1 MSADTAEE
9 PTAGYGPVDPDIKLR
24 KLDEW
29 DKNIVSFARSI
40 CKEKEGEL
48 DGRGH
53 NKKPCA
59 ECVKLVR
66 HVTECWFWVMLT
78 KSKSVR
84 GKADKIK
91 AELPMLDL
99 SQAFFVA
106 AGLLD
111 PEVAVTMGE
120 WGAA

>member
-1 MSADTAEE
+1 MSANLSDE
-9 PTAGYGPVDPDIKLR
+9 GVGHGPVDPDTKLK

-29 DKNIVSFARSI
+29 DRNIVSFARAI
-40 CKEKEGEL
+40 CKERDEP
-48 DGRGH
+48 DARGH

-59 ECVKLVR
+59 ECVKTVR
-66 HVTECWFWVMLT
+66 HVTECWFWLVLT

-84 GKADKIK
+84 QKANKIK

-111 PEVAVTMGE
+111 PEVAVTIPE